1 LMERG
6 SHCLT
11 KEEVLARLGSSA
23 NGLEEQEA
31 RARLE
36 KFGPNELD
44 ARKGISPISL
54 FLRQFKNFMVM
65 VLIAAAL
72 VSVGIAA
79 YNGSSEEYLDAAVIV
94 LIVIINAVLG
104 FFQEYKAEKALE
116 ALKELAAPKATVRRS
131 GKEFQIPAKELV
143 PGDVVLLATG
153 DKVPADGR
161 LIEAVNL
168 RVNEASLTGESEV
181 VTKGTACLAEDVDLM
196 DRENMAFAG
205 CIVEYGRGV
214 MTVTETG
221 MRTHLGK
228 IAELIETDDV
238 ETPLQIKLAKLG
250 RQLGVLVIITC
261 AVVFVVGLL
270 QNVAAEKMLLTSV
283 SLAVAAIPEGL
294 PAIVTVSL
302 ALGVQRMAKRNAIVR
317 SLPAVETLGSATVIC
332 TDKTGTL
339 TKGEMNIREIWT
351 VQRIL
356 VTGEGYEPKGELLV
370 DGSLVQAEDIP
381 RMDWLIRAGALC
393 NDASLSLEEAR
404 WTVKGDTTEG
414 TLLVLARKVGLD
426 LNALRSDYPRVEEI
440 PFDSD
445 KKRMITVHE
454 HGGRRYAF
462 LKGAPESVLAI
473 SSGERFG
480 GAINPLTDDTR
491 KRILAENDDMAD
503 RALRVLGLA
512 MRELQGEEELERDF
526 TFLGLVGMIDA
537 PRKEAVEAIAR
548 CKRAGIRVIMITG
561 DHERT
566 ARAIGVEMGIVE
578 KGTPAMTGKDIDMMD
593 AAELAERVKKV
604 SVFARVSPEHKVK
617 IVSALQSNGEYV
629 AMTGDG
635 VNDAPALKGAEIGV
649 AMGVTGT
656 DVAKEASD
664 IILTDDNFASIV
676 NAVEEGRGI
685 YDNIRKFV
693 SYLLS
698 CNAGEVM
705 AMFLASL
712 VFVEGSMIPFLL
724 PIQILWM
731 NLVTDG
737 FPALALGLEKTSP
750 KVMERGPRDPDEPP
764 VDRRTMTR
772 IAFLGLMM
780 ALGSMLV
787 YQVVLRA
794 AMDAGDSL
802 EQAVP
807 GARTAAFCT
816 IVSFQLLLAFSA
828 RSEEES
834 LLSLGP
840 FSNRMLV
847 LAVAASFLMQLVVV
861 YVPGVNDAFGTVP
874 LAAQEWALVLM
885 VGLSG
890 LVANEAWK
898 YFSVRRSPREKGTGA
913 GA

>member
-1 LMERG
+1 
-6 SHCLT
+6 
-11 KEEVLARLGSSA
+11 
-23 NGLEEQEA
+23 
-31 RARLE
+31 
-36 KFGPNELD
+36 
-44 ARKGISPISL
+44 
-54 FLRQFKNFMVM
+54 
-65 VLIAAAL
+65 
-72 VSVGIAA
+72 
-79 YNGSSEEYLDAAVIV
+79 
-94 LIVIINAVLG
+94 
-104 FFQEYKAEKALE
+104 
-116 ALKELAAPKATVRRS
+116 
-131 GKEFQIPAKELV
+131 
-143 PGDVVLLATG
+143 
-153 DKVPADGR
+153 
-161 LIEAVNL
+161 
-168 RVNEASLTGESEV
+168 
-181 VTKGTACLAEDVDLM
+181 
-196 DRENMAFAG
+196 
-205 CIVEYGRGV
+205 
-214 MTVTETG
+214 
-221 MRTHLGK
+221 
-228 IAELIETDDV
+228 
-238 ETPLQIKLAKLG
+238 
-250 RQLGVLVIITC
+250 
-261 AVVFVVGLL
+261 
-270 QNVAAEKMLLTSV
+270 
-283 SLAVAAIPEGL
+283 
-294 PAIVTVSL
+294 
-302 ALGVQRMAKRNAIVR
+302 
-317 SLPAVETLGSATVIC
+317 
-332 TDKTGTL
+332 
-339 TKGEMNIREIWT
+339 
-351 VQRIL
+351 
-356 VTGEGYEPKGELLV
+356 
-370 DGSLVQAEDIP
+370 
-381 RMDWLIRAGALC
+381 
-393 NDASLSLEEAR
+393 
-404 WTVKGDTTEG
+404 
-414 TLLVLARKVGLD
+414 
-426 LNALRSDYPRVEEI
+426 
-440 PFDSD
+440 
-445 KKRMITVHE
+445 MITVHE

-473 SSGERFG
+473 SSSERFG
-480 GAINPLTDDTR
+480 GAITPLADDTR

-566 ARAIGVEMGIVE
+566 ARAIGVEMGIAE
-578 KGTPAMTGKDIDMMD
+578 KGTPAMTGKDIDRMD